1 MRWIKKFEASGS
13 SPSLRVRDELK
24 EFCDINLA
32 YLMDDDYHVMIT
44 RRDSLPYDSEYHKRG
59 YIIHFY
65 KWVGGKTDFF
75 EFSEVEDHFIP
86 FIQRLSKEYTIIECM
101 VDYFAVGKSSTRLS
115 VDQVINGGIEPNTL
129 ITRILIIVE
138 EE

>member
-1 MRWIKKFEASGS
+1 MRYIKPFNENTENLK
-13 SPSLRVRDELK
+13 DELLDLC
-24 EFCDINLA
+24 EGSLA
-32 YLMDDDYHVMIT
+32 YLMDDDYRVMIT
-44 RRDSLPYDSEYHKRG
+44 RRDSLPIDSEYHKRG

-101 VDYFAVGKSSTRLS
+101 VDYFVVGKSSTKLS
-115 VDQVINGGIEPNTL
+115 VDQVINGGIEPNKL

>member
-24 EFCDINLA
+24 EFCEINLA

-44 RRDSLPYDSEYHKRG
+44 RRDSLPSASPHHKQG

-86 FIQRLSKEYTIIECM
+86 FIQRLSKEYTAIECV
-101 VDYFAVGKSSTRLS
+101 VDCFYLNSSTTRLS
-115 VDQVINGGIEPNTL
+115 VDQVINGGIELNTL
-129 ITRILIIVE
+129 ISRILIIVE